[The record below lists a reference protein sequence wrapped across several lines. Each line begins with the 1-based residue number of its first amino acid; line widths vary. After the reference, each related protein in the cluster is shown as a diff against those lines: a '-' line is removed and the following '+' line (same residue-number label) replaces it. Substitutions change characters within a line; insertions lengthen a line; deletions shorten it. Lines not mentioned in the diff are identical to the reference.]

1 MKLNW
6 KVRIKNPLFW
16 LSLIG
21 VVLTAI
27 GQTPESFT
35 SWESVRE
42 ALLELIR
49 NPYLLGS
56 ALMAIVGVLM
66 DPTTRGLCDS
76 VRALGYDKPEGRR

>member
-6 KVRIKNPLFW
+6 KVRMKNPLFW

-21 VVLTAI
+21 VILTAI
-27 GQTPESFT
+27 GRTPESFT
-35 SWESVRE
+35 SWESVKE

-76 VRALGYDKPEGRR
+76 VRALGYDKPEGCR

>member
-6 KVRIKNPLFW
+6 KVRMKNPLFW

-21 VVLTAI
+21 VVLTAM
-27 GQTPESFT
+27 GRTPESFT
-35 SWESVRE
+35 SWEAVKG

-56 ALMAIVGVLM
+56 ALMSIVGVLM

-76 VRALGYDKPEGRR
+76 VRAMGYDKPEGSR